1 MPTRRDFIQ
10 LSSMGLLSSSI
21 PRTLKSSSVIT
32 HHLSV
37 QLYTIRHEIEKDIQG
52 ALKRLADIG
61 FKNVET
67 AFWPDNVSLQR
78 AADYVK
84 EFGFNVSSCHVEIPT
99 GKAKQTM
106 LDTARAFGCKDMIWH
121 GWPEDIRYSSL
132 DGTRQ
137 LIKIYN
143 DSYKFARDN
152 GLRFGLHNHWW
163 EYKNRVGDKL
173 VYEILNE
180 ELDPDIFFE
189 TDTYWV
195 KVAGHEPAKII
206 QSLKN
211 RIRFLHIKDGPAV
224 WNDSLAV
231 DNPDPMTP
239 VGRGA
244 QNIPAIVNAASDRVE
259 WMVIEMDKT
268 AIDVFDA
275 LQQSFEYMSKL
286 KSISIQ

>member
-10 LSSMGLLSSSI
+10 LSTMGLLSTSI
-21 PRTLKSSSVIT
+21 PMALESPPEIK
-32 HHLSV
+32 HHLSA
-37 QLYTIRHEIEKDIQG
+37 QLYTIRHEIEKDIKG

-61 FKNVET
+61 FKNIET
-67 AFWPDNVSLQR
+67 AFWPDNITVQR
-78 AADYVK
+78 AAEYVK
-84 EFGFNVSSCHVEIPT
+84 ELGFHVSSCHVEIPI
-99 GKAKQTM
+99 GKAKQAM
-106 LDTARAFGCKDMIWH
+106 LDTARAFDCKDMIWH
-121 GWPEDIRYSSL
+121 GWPEDIRYSSI

-143 DSYKFARDN
+143 DSNKFARDN

-163 EYKNRVGDKL
+163 EYKNRVEGRL
-173 VYEILNE
+173 VYEILDE

-195 KVAGHEPAKII
+195 KVAGHDPAKII
-206 QSLKN
+206 QSLKK

-239 VGRGA
+239 VGQGT
-244 QNIPAIVNAASDRVE
+244 QNIPAIVNAASDQVE
-259 WMVIEMDKT
+259 WMVVEMDKT

-275 LQQSFEYMSKL
+275 LRQSFEYMSKL
-286 KSISIQ
+286 KSISVS